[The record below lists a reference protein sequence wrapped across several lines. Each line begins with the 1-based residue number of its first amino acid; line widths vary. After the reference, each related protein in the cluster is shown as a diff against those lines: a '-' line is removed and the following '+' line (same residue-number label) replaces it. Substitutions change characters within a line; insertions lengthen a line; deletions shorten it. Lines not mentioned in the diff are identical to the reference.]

1 MRVGVIGAGAV
12 GGALAALLDR
22 SGHRV
27 TVTARAS
34 TLPIVAEEG
43 IRLTGGWGE
52 HRARVGVGPVLTEPQ
67 DLVLVATKAMDAPE
81 AAAASAAACEGAT
94 VVVVQ
99 NGLEGVTRAV
109 ELLPRSRVLGGL
121 ALFAASLVAP
131 GEVRIT
137 TPGAMY
143 VGPAERSDPV
153 IAVLNGAVPTLAVS
167 DLRGMQWTKLIVNQV
182 NALPAITGKSVQEVV
197 ADAGLR
203 RVLTRSIQEAARVGL
218 ASGVS
223 FGSMSGLNAPLL
235 RLVALAPARLAERL
249 PRLMARRMGS
259 VPNPGSTLQSIRR
272 GQPTEI
278 DYLNGAVVDAARA
291 AGGTAPVNAALTTMV
306 HEVEGSGDFL
316 SPGEV
321 VRRVGGD

>member
-1 MRVGVIGAGAV
+1 VRVGVIGAGAV

-27 TVTARAS
+27 TVTAREA
-34 TLPIVAEEG
+34 TLPVLAAEG
-43 IRLTGGWGE
+43 IRLTGGWGD
-52 HRARVGVGPVLTEPQ
+52 HRARVSVVPALAESQ
-67 DLVLVATKAMDAPE
+67 DLVLVATKAMDAP
-81 AAAASAAACEGAT
+81 AAIAASAAACAGAT

-109 ELLPRSRVLGGL
+109 QLLPRSRVLGGL

-137 TPGAMY
+137 SPGALY
-143 VGPAERSDPV
+143 VGPARAGDPV
-153 IAVLNGAVPTLAVS
+153 IRALGGAVPTSAVA

-182 NALPAITGKSVQEVV
+182 NALPAITGRSVQEVV
-197 ADAGLR
+197 AHDGLR
-203 RVLTRSIQEAARVGL
+203 RVLTRSIQEATRVGH
-218 ASGVS
+218 ASGVH
-223 FGSMSGLNAPLL
+223 FGSMSGLSAPLL

-272 GQPTEI
+272 RQPTEI
-278 DYLNGAVVDAARA
+278 DFLNGAVVDAARS
-291 AGGTAPVNAALTTMV
+291 AGTEAPVNAALTAMV
-306 HEVEGSGDFL
+306 HEVERTGAFL
-316 SPGEV
+316 PADEV
-321 VRRVGGD
+321 MRRVDRP